1 MFGAKKRLK
10 RMVENS
16 FGKNP
21 LEGYTY
27 YNAEKRL
34 HDVERFHRGIRE
46 FDTQPWEVDDIT
58 WDDLEM
64 DQVFLRVNHTNSFI
78 GEQVLYH
85 RMHILE
91 LGNDL
96 EMAGKLEER
105 LAYLDRQ
112 PNLRTEMEM
121 ELRRI
126 GKQEAGYYLAEFL
139 WNTDLWKVGNSLL
152 YHLLQVLLAVCLAA
166 GIVFDQVIFLAGA
179 VCVALVNLTL
189 YLKVKQEYEIIFT
202 SLIEFKKVYDFAGW
216 IEKKDR
222 EEFIVSKEVK
232 TSIHRLQKMSWGIM
246 GMNGRRQASMTGEV
260 MAILREYL
268 WGILLI
274 DVSMFNHMMKIL
286 SDKQKEVLELL
297 NFVGQIDS
305 EIAILSYRKSAPG
318 WCTPE
323 FVTKGIK
330 VEGIAHPLIPD
341 SVTNDFELKDRAMI
355 TGSNASGKSTFMKSI
370 AINGILAQSIHTCT
384 AKKMLLQ
391 PMMIITC
398 MSLRDDVLTGE
409 SYYYREAKYL
419 KRMLELITGEKAVLA
434 VIDEI
439 LKGTNTTERVA
450 ASKAILEYIGQAD
463 CLTLVATH
471 DNELTENN
479 LYENYHFCS
488 IIQENDIVFDYRIH
502 QGKSKSSNA
511 IALLSYLEYPD
522 RIVET
527 AKRYLNENR

>member
-1 MFGAKKRLK
+1 
-10 RMVENS
+10 
-16 FGKNP
+16 
-21 LEGYTY
+21 
-27 YNAEKRL
+27 
-34 HDVERFHRGIRE
+34 
-46 FDTQPWEVDDIT
+46 
-58 WDDLEM
+58 M

-189 YLKVKQEYEIIFT
+189 YLKVKQEYEIFFT

-260 MAILREYL
+260 MATLREYL

-305 EIAILSYRKSAPG
+305 EIAILSYRKSVPE
-318 WCTPE
+318 WCIPQ

-341 SVTNDFELKDRAMI
+341 PVTNDFELKDRAMI

-384 AKKMLLQ
+384 AKNAG
-391 PMMIITC
+391 THC
-398 MSLRDDVLTGE
+398 R
-409 SYYYREAKYL
+409 RE
-419 KRMLELITGEKAVLA
+419 G
-434 VIDEI
+434 
-439 LKGTNTTERVA
+439 
-450 ASKAILEYIGQAD
+450 SAD
-463 CLTLVATH
+463 C
-471 DNELTENN
+471 
-479 LYENYHFCS
+479 
-488 IIQENDIVFDYRIH
+488 
-502 QGKSKSSNA
+502 
-511 IALLSYLEYPD
+511 D
-522 RIVET
+522 R
-527 AKRYLNENR
+527 